1 MAAIKR
7 FADYA
12 LEVQGTSVPI
22 EPGSLGVGNDAITDR
37 IRSGQA
43 MYDDLIQWVG
53 KQPTLSATLLDPSV
67 ITDWTSALTSGVKA
81 CWRAFE
87 ENGGWSSSYKSIAY
101 PKAVVYPVKLSGE
114 QNTKA
119 TTEIEAR
126 GIFDAGSAATVGT
139 ASVSRP
145 TVAAA
150 YYPTSITI
158 GGGAISALMS
168 INVNWNWDVQNDEQT
183 EPGYYYYPAAEQT
196 GQAQIKD
203 LDEITAARLVDSSE
217 ETVVA
222 LFTDANNNTN
232 TVSVDLGTCKVNAE
246 VSGDMA
252 TVNFEKIQ
260 S

>member
-1 MAAIKR
+1 MADIKR
-7 FADYA
+7 FADYG
-12 LEVQGTSVPI
+12 LEIQGSTQPF
-22 EPGSLGVGNDAITDR
+22 EPGSLNAGNDAVTDR

-53 KQPTLSATLLDPSV
+53 KQPTLGATLLDPSV
-67 ITDWTSALTSGVKA
+67 ITDWTKESGITA

-87 ENGGWSSSYKSIAY
+87 ENGGWGTGYKSIAF
-101 PKAVVYPVKLSGE
+101 PKAVIYPMTLQGD

-126 GIFDAGSAATVGT
+126 AIFEAGSAATIGT

-145 TVAAA
+145 SVTAA

-168 INVNWNWDVQNDEQT
+168 INVNWNWNVQNDEQV
-183 EPGYYYYPAAEQT
+183 EPGYYYYASAEQT
-196 GQAQIKD
+196 GQAQVKD

-222 LFTDANNNTN
+222 LFTDANNDSN

-246 VSGDMA
+246 VQGDMA
-252 TVNFEKIQ
+252 TINFEKIQ